1 MRTPQL
7 LLLAIAVACGGD
19 AETANSET
27 PWTTTV
33 DSLGDTVRVRIEGEI
48 PASLVRGLV
57 AEVKV
62 GAEDGAEE
70 ETFGSVEMI
79 FGTPSGGMLLYD
91 GQAQAALMF
100 DSVGAFVRRV
110 GAKGGGPGEHGH
122 LNGIAQTSSGDWLFW
137 DAEGGRV
144 NRYAANGDYQGLIR
158 LPITGWFLQDGLG
171 ISREGS
177 LYAWA
182 MLERGKT
189 ASSIDKAGF
198 IRLDT
203 AGTVLDTLVLPNWGT
218 EPPYLSAESA
228 DGGSSTTYGLPWGG
242 GSEATLTPSG
252 GLVSGPGGEYV
263 LYLLEAGRKPV
274 RVERAYT
281 PIPVSATERTERRE
295 QITQVMRRVN
305 PAWSWTGPEIPSVK
319 PAYRDFTVADDGR
332 IWVRVYTPGEAI
344 PLEDLAPVPP
354 GPNPP
359 VRISTREPSLY
370 DVFSPEGQLLGRV
383 SPPARTR
390 LVRMRGNQAW
400 GVQLD
405 SLDVPYAVRFRIE
418 PALPE

>member
-1 MRTPQL
+1 MRSSL
-7 LLLAIAVACGGD
+7 LLCVLFAIACGGD
-19 AETANSET
+19 AETANSDT

-33 DSLGDTVRVRIEGEI
+33 DSLGDTIRVRIDGEI

-79 FGTPSGGMLLYD
+79 FGTASGGMLIYD

-100 DSVGAFVRRV
+100 DSTGAFVRRV

-122 LNGIAQTSSGDWLFW
+122 LNGIARHPSGDWLFW
-137 DAEGGRV
+137 DAPGGRL
-144 NRYAANGDYQGLIR
+144 NRYAPDGEYRAMIR
-158 LPITGWFLQDGLG
+158 LPISGWFFQDGLR

-177 LYAWA
+177 LYAWS
-182 MLERGKT
+182 MLERGKS
-189 ASSIDKAGF
+189 ASAIDKAGY
-198 IRLDT
+198 IRMDS

-218 EPPYLSAESA
+218 EPPYLTAESA
-228 DGGSSTTYGLPWGG
+228 DGGMSTTYGLPWGG
-242 GSEATLTPSG
+242 GSEATVTPTG
-252 GLVSGPGGEYV
+252 GLVSGPGGTYV
-263 LYLLEAGRKPV
+263 LYLLEGDKKPV
-274 RVERAYT
+274 QIVRSYT
-281 PIPVSATERTERRE
+281 PVPVSATERTERRE

-305 PAWSWTGPEIPSVK
+305 PAWSWTGPEIPSEK
-319 PAYRDFTVADDGR
+319 PAYRDFAVADDGR

-344 PLEDLAPVPP
+344 PPEELAPEPP

-359 VRISTREPSLY
+359 VRITTREPSLY
-370 DVFSPEGQLLGRV
+370 DVFSPQGLLLGRV
-383 SPPARTR
+383 SPPPRTR
-390 LVRMRGNQAW
+390 LVRMRGNTAW